1 MRIHIDL
8 GQTELIDPHRV
19 AGELLVL
26 GADRNDEL
34 MTYFAGEPTAY
45 PAGRLT
51 DLVHPEDPPNPSFTF
66 LPDPPLRI

>member
-19 AGELLVL
+19 VGELLAL

-34 MTYFAGEPTAY
+34 LTYFAGEPTAY
-45 PAGRLT
+45 PAGSLA
-51 DLVHPEDPPNPSFTF
+51 DLRVMTEEPCPTARPEN
-66 LPDPPLRI
+66 IAAEG